1 MRVYVKKFRFADTV
15 VGTSLS
21 SRFCGSSISLPCRSG
36 SDFSLWCGSGSDFSI
51 TVDADPNVTFHAD
64 PDSRQSDATEP
75 SRCNSNSSQLLAL
88 HFGADPVHQNDADTC
103 KSGSTTRLSIGSN
116 MFWNCRFF
124 CPEKAKTEPYQDFGS
139 NGTSIYIL
147 KPTDLLPHLGQ
158 VLIMASITMFSSFV
172 LTAASLKGQWIEIV
186 FWPQ

>member
-1 MRVYVKKFRFADTV
+1 MLKSSGLRIPRYISFKSVLRMR
-15 VGTSLS
+15 
-21 SRFCGSSISLPCRSG
+21 ISLPCRSG

-124 CPEKAKTEPYQDFGS
+124 VPKRRKQNRTRISALTVLAFTYWS
-139 NGTSIYIL
+139 
-147 KPTDLLPHLGQ
+147 LLTCCHTWDRFL
-158 VLIMASITMFSSFV
+158 S
-172 LTAASLKGQWIEIV
+172 
-186 FWPQ
+186 WPQSQCSPASSWRPPP